1 MRRDA
6 DGASGRRGCAADQSR
21 SASRLIAVAHV
32 HVIQTRSPV
41 DAAVHLAAPLV
52 TGLEVL
58 ARVGYLL
65 DPMTDRPTD
74 FRISV
79 LALALFPVLYAAIVV
94 VALVCR
100 CWLD

>member
-1 MRRDA
+1 MN
-6 DGASGRRGCAADQSR
+6 SGFAKLLAAAGPIRHEKPGFHFLHTCGQG
-21 SASRLIAVAHV
+21 
-32 HVIQTRSPV
+32 IQTRSPV

-58 ARVGYLL
+58 ARIGYLL
-65 DPMTDRPTD
+65 DPMTERPTD